1 MDLKFAMKRVC
12 AKYNLLEEDMDKVNC
27 PCKKRK
33 CVRHGNCEECRK
45 HHAESKSPR
54 PCERKRKLW

>member
-1 MDLKFAMKRVC
+1 MFNM
-12 AKYNLLEEDMDKVNC
+12 NNVNC
-27 PCKKRK
+27 PCKKTK

-45 HHAESKSPR
+45 HHAGSKRKR